1 MIQVKIVLGLY
12 LVLLGELVSESV
24 SQVSN
29 LATGNYWE
37 YRMYLASDLDLLARG
52 VKCLI

>member
-24 SQVSN
+24 SYIHEQLFIRNIVQAYDSA
-29 LATGNYWE
+29 LSLYITILESA
-37 YRMYLASDLDLLARG
+37 
-52 VKCLI
+52 